1 MAQQA
6 NLQVASR
13 TVTGKGA
20 ARSLRREGKVPG
32 VIYGHGREAESVTV
46 DTATLKKMLVGISA
60 ATTIVDVTVDGR
72 APVKAL
78 IREIQRDSLRPAD
91 IIHLDLYEVRSDEE
105 ITLQVPVRLIG
116 IPDGVRNFGGVL
128 DHVLR
133 ELEIEVLPADIP
145 EHVDL
150 DVTALAIGHSLFV
163 RDLQVPKA
171 KVLNDP
177 DTPICTVVAP
187 RAEEAPGG
195 GRRRGGCAGRAGAH
209 PEAEG
214 RGRGRDRRE
223 GLSPARDRWAGQPRP
238 GVRRNP
244 AQRRVSI
251 GRPPGGP
258 LASWDRSAAAS
269 ARGRPRER
277 GTAAPCA

>member
-6 NLQVASR
+6 NLTVFSR
-13 TVTGKGA
+13 TTFGKGA
-20 ARSLRREGKVPG
+20 ARTLRREGKVPA
-32 VIYGHGREAESVTV
+32 VIYGHGREAESVSV
-46 DTATLKKMLVGISA
+46 ETAALKKMLVGISA
-60 ATTIVDVTVDGR
+60 ATTIVDVTVDNR

-78 IREIQRDSLRPAD
+78 IREIQRDSLRPAE
-91 IIHLDLYEVRSDEE
+91 IIHLDLYEVRGDEE
-105 ITLQVPVRLIG
+105 ITLQVPIRLTG

-150 DVTALAIGHSLFV
+150 DVTALTIGHSLFV

-187 RAEEAPGG
+187 RAEEAPAAVAAEEPAVAEPELI
-195 GRRRGGCAGRAGAH
+195 RKPKA
-209 PEAEG
+209 EAEG
-214 RGRGRDRRE
+214 E
-223 GLSPARDRWAGQPRP
+223 AEEKA
-238 GVRRNP
+238 
-244 AQRRVSI
+244 
-251 GRPPGGP
+251 
-258 LASWDRSAAAS
+258 
-269 ARGRPRER
+269 
-277 GTAAPCA
+277 

>member
-6 NLQVASR
+6 NLQVSTR
-13 TVTGKGA
+13 TATGKGA

-32 VIYGHGREAESVTV
+32 VIYGHGREAEPVAV
-46 DTATLKKMLVGISA
+46 DTSALHKTLIGISA
-60 ATTIVDVTVDGR
+60 ATAILDVVIDGR

-78 IREIQRDSLRPAD
+78 IREIQRDSLRPAE
-91 IIHLDLYEVRSDEE
+91 IIHLDFYEVRSDEE

-133 ELEIEVLPADIP
+133 ELEIEVLPSDIP

-163 RDLQVPKA
+163 RDVTIEKA
-171 KVLNDP
+171 KILNDP

-187 RAEEAPGG
+187 RTEEAPAPVEEVVTAEPELI
-195 GRRRGGCAGRAGAH
+195 RKPKA
-209 PEAEG
+209 EAE
-214 RGRGRDRRE
+214 DE
-223 GLSPARDRWAGQPRP
+223 TEPKA
-238 GVRRNP
+238 
-244 AQRRVSI
+244 
-251 GRPPGGP
+251 
-258 LASWDRSAAAS
+258 
-269 ARGRPRER
+269 
-277 GTAAPCA
+277 